1 MLKDKVQELMD
12 QAVGAGD
19 NAGCNLLVLNRG
31 EEVLYC
37 QSGYAD
43 REEEKKID
51 RNTIFRIFSMTKPVT
66 AAAVMTLVEEGKLSL
81 LEPVSAYL
89 PGFKNQKVIKKAGTL
104 IPAKREMLVRDLMNM
119 TGGLVY
125 PDDATVPG
133 RATGK
138 VYEVIEKDGISTIDA
153 ANRFGQCPLLFQPGA
168 EWQYGV
174 SADVLGAVI
183 EVISGM
189 KYGDFLRERIFDPL
203 GMKDTAFYVPQEK
216 QARLAKTYSLTQEG
230 ACTEETGGLLA
241 ISVKMEQRPAF
252 ESGGAGLASTVD
264 DYARFG
270 AMLINGGTGSG
281 RRILH
286 PRTVDFLTKGG
297 LTDRQQKNFTE
308 MILNN
313 PGYTYGNLMRV
324 LNNRPCSGC
333 MASAGEYGWGG
344 ALGTGFSNSPK
355 EKVTIVYMMQRMM
368 GGKVDLFIR
377 LYNMIMNEFGGPIE

>member
-1 MLKDKVQELMD
+1 MLKDNVQKLMD
-12 QAVGAGD
+12 QAVAVGD
-19 NAGCNLLVLNRG
+19 NAGCNLLVLKEG
-31 EEVLYC
+31 EEALYC

-43 REEEKKID
+43 REQEKKIERD
-51 RNTIFRIFSMTKPVT
+51 NIFRIFSMTKPVT
-66 AAAVMTLVEEGKLSL
+66 ATAVMTLVEEGKLSL

-89 PGFKNQKVIKKAGTL
+89 PGFKNQKVVKDGTL
-104 IPAKREMLVRDLMNM
+104 VPAEREMFVRDLMNM

-125 PDDATVPG
+125 PDDVTVPG
-133 RATGK
+133 RATEK
-138 VYEVIEKDGISTIDA
+138 VYESIEKDGISTLDA
-153 ANRFGQCPLLFQPGA
+153 ANRFGQCPLMFHPGA
-168 EWQYGV
+168 EWRYSV
-174 SADVLGAVI
+174 SADVLGAII

-189 KYGDFLRERIFDPL
+189 KYGDYLKEKIFDPM

-216 QARLAKTYSLTQEG
+216 QARLAKTYSLTEEG
-230 ACTEETGGLLA
+230 TSTEETEELLA
-241 ISVKMEQRPAF
+241 IPAKMEQKPTF

-270 AMLINGGTGSG
+270 AMLINGGTGNG
-281 RRILH
+281 HQILH

-297 LTDRQQKNFTE
+297 LTDRQQKDFTR
-308 MILNN
+308 MILDN
-313 PGYTYGNLMRV
+313 PGYTYGNLLRV

-333 MASAGEYGWGG
+333 MASTGEYGWGG

-355 EKVTIVYMMQRMM
+355 EKITIVYMMQRMM